1 MAGGG
6 ARADG
11 LAVSH
16 QKRDRALEL
25 MAKGL
30 PNSIIAQRLGMRTA
44 SVNRIRKEA
53 EETADQHRGS

>member
-1 MAGGG
+1 
-6 ARADG
+6 
-11 LAVSH
+11 VSH